1 MADITDITSGL
12 TITPDGYVTAPETV
26 EKRVGKKQIDE
37 ATSTLQ
43 EYKNG
48 KANLERRVVE
58 DEQWYKLRH
67 WDVIRRHGRQGC
79 DEALKPRP
87 TSAWLFNAIL
97 NKHADAMDNIPS
109 PVVLPREPSD
119 EASAKTLSSI
129 LPTVMELCDFE
140 QTYSAAW
147 WEKLKHG
154 TSCYGVF
161 WDSAAE
167 NGLGEIA
174 ISEID
179 LLRVFWEPGITDIQR
194 SRNLY
199 IVELVD
205 TDLLEQQYPEL
216 KDKLGGNVIDLTQYV
231 YDDTVD
237 TSDKSLVVD
246 WYYKR
251 RTEDGRTLLHY
262 CKFVGDQVL
271 YASENDPQYADR
283 GYYDHGQYPVVMDTL
298 FPEEG
303 TPVGFG
309 YVSICKDPQIYID
322 ELYSNILDY
331 ALKAT
336 HPRFFMAATTG
347 VNEEQYN
354 DWTKPIVNVE
364 GTLDDTRIRQISLD
378 PISSI
383 YTNIIQMKI
392 EEMQDT
398 VSNRDVNS
406 GGAPGGGVTAA
417 SAIAALQEAGN
428 KASRDM
434 IAASYRVYS
443 QIGKL
448 CVELM
453 RQFYDEFRAFRI
465 TGETGEQEFVQFS
478 AAQIREQPVGIG
490 ADGQM
495 LYRRPVFDLKIVA
508 QKKNPFSRMEQNERA
523 KELYSMGFFNPEMAQ
538 QSLNALEMMDFE
550 GIEKVKDEVRQG
562 QTLLNIC
569 QQLSQQLEQA
579 MGIIGQ
585 LTGGGQPASAPAAF
599 GAPTEGSAPA
609 PAPVSGG
616 KSEGINDEIMA
627 SQAPMT
633 SYGQRLAK
641 RSTPS
646 IEGA

>member
-1 MADITDITSGL
+1 MADILDISTGM
-12 TITPDGYVTAPETV
+12 TIAPDGYVTTPETV
-26 EKRVGKKQIDE
+26 EKRIGKKQIDE

-48 KANLERRVVE
+48 KANLEHRIVE

-67 WDVIRRHGRQGC
+67 WDVIRRGQTSC

-87 TSAWLFNAIL
+87 TSAWLFNSIL
-97 NKHADAMDNIPS
+97 NKHADAMDNIPNA
-109 PVVLPREPSD
+109 VVLPREPSD
-119 EASAKTLSSI
+119 EASAKVLSSI
-129 LPTVMELCDFE
+129 LPTVMDLCDFE

-161 WDSAAE
+161 WDSSAE

-216 KDKLGGNVIDLTQYV
+216 KGKLGGNVIDLTQYV

-251 RTEDGRTLLHY
+251 QTADGRTILHY
-262 CKFVGDQVL
+262 CKYVGDQVL
-271 YASENDPQYADR
+271 YASEDDSQYADR

-309 YVSICKDPQIYID
+309 YVSICKEPQIYID
-322 ELYSNILDY
+322 QMYANVIDY
-331 ALKAT
+331 AMKAT
-336 HPRFFMAATTG
+336 NPRHFIASSTG
-347 VNEEQYN
+347 VNEEEYS
-354 DWTKPIVNVE
+354 DWSKPLIHVE
-364 GTLDDTRIRQISLD
+364 GTLDDTRIRQLTLD
-378 PISSI
+378 PLSSI

-434 IAASYRVYS
+434 IAASYRAYT

-448 CVELM
+448 VIELM
-453 RQFYDEFRAFRI
+453 RQFYDEMRAFRI
-465 TGETGEQEFVQFS
+465 TGETGEAEFVQFS
-478 AAQIREQPVGIG
+478 GAQIREQPVGVG
-490 ADGQM
+490 AEGQA
-495 LYRRPVFDLKIVA
+495 LFRKPIFDLKIVA

-550 GIEKVKDEVRQG
+550 GIEKVREEVRQG

-585 LTGGGQPASAPAAF
+585 LTGAAQPGAAPTPS
-599 GAPTEGSAPA
+599 GAPTEPSAPA
-609 PAPVSGG
+609 PAPSGG
-616 KSEGINDEIMA
+616 SKSEGINDQIMA